1 MNRKADMSMTCK
13 IDLAQLTNS
22 IKGFNKTGAGL
33 PMLDD
38 SDQEKPKSVVDLFGE
53 EVHALR
59 QKNAKISDL
68 IVSLLQKLDLPET
81 HQHLLTGGRAIG
93 EKVDETTTDLPSY
106 HNQHHIAEVVASSY
120 ILGKRER
127 LPNIRLAELIVAAAA
142 HDLGHTGGNNS
153 KPYELETLSCEI
165 AIPILTTLGWN
176 IQEVTRLWQMIVA
189 TDFVNGVG
197 STRQAYLDTRSLPL
211 DHEDRLLATQC
222 LLLTE
227 ADILFSCFNSEYNEE
242 LSRLLSKEWNLPTA
256 NLTIKQRIAFLNMVT
271 FISDASIQLGIEG
284 RRLSLIAD
292 LEKQLP
298 SEA

>member
-1 MNRKADMSMTCK
+1 MNEKDKMSMTCK

-22 IKGFNKTGAGL
+22 IKGFNQTGEGL

-38 SDQEKPKSVVDLFGE
+38 SSQERPKSVVDLFGE

-59 QKNAKISDL
+59 GKNARISDL
-68 IVSLLQKLDLPET
+68 IVSLIEKLQLPET
-81 HQHLLTGGRAIG
+81 HHHILTGGKAIG
-93 EKVDETTTDLPSY
+93 EKVDETTTDQPSY

-127 LPNIRLAELIVAAAA
+127 LPNIRVAELVVAAAA
-142 HDLGHTGGNNS
+142 HDLGHTGGSNS

-165 AIPILTTLGWN
+165 AIPILTASGWT
-176 IQEVTRLWQMIVA
+176 IEEVTRIWQMIVA
-189 TDFVNGVG
+189 TDFVNGVP
-197 STRQAYLDTRSLPL
+197 SIRQTYIDTKSLPT
-211 DHEDRLLATQC
+211 DSEDRLLAIQC

-256 NLTIKQRIAFLNMVT
+256 NLTIKQRIGFLKMVA
-271 FISDASIQLGIEG
+271 FISDAAKQLGIEE
-284 RRLSLIAD
+284 RRLSLVSD

-298 SEA
+298 PEA